1 LFATFHLPGE
11 LTKQFADPTPVLVT
25 LDGSPHLWSLHRRK
39 SGTLDQGLSLV
50 TLTCYAPDESWPFN
64 RFSLAA
70 DGIGGNVM
78 IAASQMFG
86 TPFNQQTLTINQNDV
101 SVRLTWRL
109 EVDGWKSRRLEL
121 SNLAELPTRSP
132 TLLQGYVMPVLRR
145 LGPGRPAVDVYRV
158 FDQIPADPKVVRA
171 VLPLIAKLDS
181 DDSTTRD
188 AAMTALKA
196 MGRPAILACMR
207 LDPAMLSPEQKN
219 RLSAFYAAEGWLH
232 VPEIEAARADADFL
246 TSCLEDQD
254 EAVRTAA
261 SNMLAGLR
269 TARQLRR

>member
-1 LFATFHLPGE
+1 
-11 LTKQFADPTPVLVT
+11 
-25 LDGSPHLWSLHRRK
+25 
-39 SGTLDQGLSLV
+39 
-50 TLTCYAPDESWPFN
+50 
-64 RFSLAA
+64 
-70 DGIGGNVM
+70 
-78 IAASQMFG
+78 
-86 TPFNQQTLTINQNDV
+86 V